1 MSQQWIWMGLAAG
14 TLALGSAC
22 DATESPV
29 LLAQVDPNSAGAITT
44 GQPNPGAPA
53 GSLPPAPAGS
63 VTEPVSTRTYGD
75 PGTDTGGSG
84 SGAVLPQPYT
94 APSSITGAAPGS
106 ATGTAPGTATGTA
119 PGSVTGAAP
128 GSVTGAGA
136 VMPSNTGS
144 LPAPGAGSTVSGSG
158 AVLPPNTGSTAAP
171 GVGNTVSGSGAVLPP
186 STGTTAPGAGTTLSP
201 DTNTS
206 SNSVTPLGGG
216 SVLDGGVGR

>member
-14 TLALGSAC
+14 TLALGPAC
-22 DATESPV
+22 SATESPV

-53 GSLPPAPAGS
+53 GTVEATPESAIGVPSPQDFGNTGSGQNTAG
-63 VTEPVSTRTYGD
+63 T
-75 PGTDTGGSG
+75 GTGTGGSG

-94 APSSITGAAPGS
+94 APTPITGAPQDN
-106 ATGTAPGTATGTA
+106 
-119 PGSVTGAAP
+119 VTG
-128 GSVTGAGA
+128 SGA
-136 VMPSNTGS
+136 VIPPDTGS
-144 LPAPGAGSTVSGSG
+144 TPAPGMGSSVSGSG
-158 AVLPPNTGSTAAP
+158 VVLPPDTGSAAAP
-171 GVGNTVSGSGAVLPP
+171 GAGNTVSGSGAVLPP

-216 SVLDGGVGR
+216 TVPDPNTNTGR